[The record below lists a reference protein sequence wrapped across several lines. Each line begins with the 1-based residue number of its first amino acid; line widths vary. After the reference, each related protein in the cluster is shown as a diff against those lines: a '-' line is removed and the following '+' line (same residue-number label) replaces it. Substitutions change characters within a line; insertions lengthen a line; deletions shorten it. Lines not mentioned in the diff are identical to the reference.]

1 MASEGEHAQLSRIAE
16 LERQGD
22 VQAAEQAA
30 AHWRARAER
39 ASALLPRCRAHILA
53 SRAAVELA
61 FSGLATACSIEPDPN
76 PNPNPNPAPNPNPNP
91 HQARSIDDLGALS
104 SALFEVKAHMLALEE
119 DLALAEVTESKKTA
133 PRAPGGQGAA
143 ARSPEDSVESSAGGR
158 ALRRVSKKEAA
169 RW

>member
-1 MASEGEHAQLSRIAE
+1 M
-16 LERQGD
+16 
-22 VQAAEQAA
+22 QAAEQAA

-61 FSGLATACSIEPDPN
+61 FSGLATACSIDPDPN
-76 PNPNPNPAPNPNPNP
+76 PNPNPALSPNPNPK
-91 HQARSIDDLGALS
+91 QARSIDDLGALS

>member
-1 MASEGEHAQLSRIAE
+1 MASQGEHAQLSRIAE

-61 FSGLATACSIEPDPN
+61 FSGLATARSIDPDPN
-76 PNPNPNPAPNPNPNP
+76 PNPNPDPDPNPKTNPNPKPNP
-91 HQARSIDDLGALS
+91 RPSPNRVTLTLN
-104 SALFEVKAHMLALEE
+104 LALTRTLT
-119 DLALAEVTESKKTA
+119 LALTLTLTLT
-133 PRAPGGQGAA
+133 R
-143 ARSPEDSVESSAGGR
+143 
-158 ALRRVSKKEAA
+158 
-169 RW
+169 

>member
-1 MASEGEHAQLSRIAE
+1 M
-16 LERQGD
+16 
-22 VQAAEQAA
+22 QAAEQAA

-61 FSGLATACSIEPDPN
+61 FSGLATACSIDPDPN
-76 PNPNPNPAPNPNPNP
+76 PNPNPAPSPNPNPK
-91 HQARSIDDLGALS
+91 QARSIDDLGALS

>member
-1 MASEGEHAQLSRIAE
+1 M
-16 LERQGD
+16 
-22 VQAAEQAA
+22 QAAEQAA

-61 FSGLATACSIEPDPN
+61 FSGLATACSIDPN

-91 HQARSIDDLGALS
+91 NQARSIDDLGALS

-158 ALRRVSKKEAA
+158 TLRRVSKKEAA

>member
-1 MASEGEHAQLSRIAE
+1 M
-16 LERQGD
+16 
-22 VQAAEQAA
+22 QAAEQAA

-61 FSGLATACSIEPDPN
+61 FSGLATARSIDDPDPNPNPKPDPDPN

-91 HQARSIDDLGALS
+91 DQARSIDDLGALS